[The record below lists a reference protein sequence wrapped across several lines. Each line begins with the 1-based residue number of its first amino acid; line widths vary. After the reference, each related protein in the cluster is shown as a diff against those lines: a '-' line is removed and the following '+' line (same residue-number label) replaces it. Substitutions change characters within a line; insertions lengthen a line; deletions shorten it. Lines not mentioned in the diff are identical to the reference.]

1 MVVRTGVI
9 AVLAA
14 ALFAT
19 TSVARAGSPN
29 DVFSGAGVFMDNP
42 QDFPDPET
50 LGTWLQAAHFT
61 WVAMHVDDLPTLETV
76 DRHWI
81 DTLRTHGLAV
91 GVWGTESF
99 NVASDV
105 AVANLAINT
114 WGFDFYIADAEAPFE
129 SKGEFPTLV
138 YQALEQ

>member
-19 TSVARAGSPN
+19 TSVARAGAPN

-50 LGTWLQAAHFT
+50 LGT
-61 WVAMHVDDLPTLETV
+61 
-76 DRHWI
+76 
-81 DTLRTHGLAV
+81 
-91 GVWGTESF
+91 
-99 NVASDV
+99 
-105 AVANLAINT
+105 
-114 WGFDFYIADAEAPFE
+114 
-129 SKGEFPTLV
+129 
-138 YQALEQ
+138 